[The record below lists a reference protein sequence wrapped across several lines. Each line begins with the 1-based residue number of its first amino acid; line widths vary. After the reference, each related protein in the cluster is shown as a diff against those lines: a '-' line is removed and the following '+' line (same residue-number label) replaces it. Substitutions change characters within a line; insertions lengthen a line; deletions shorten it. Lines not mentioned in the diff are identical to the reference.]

1 MKNGFGNGWDHLG
14 TSRFLLVLRSVS
26 NVTAHPVLVDE
37 RSSLWMEVDRNDLF
51 EPTTGVTSD

>member
-1 MKNGFGNGWDHLG
+1 MDLETAATTWERVVSYL
-14 TSRFLLVLRSVS
+14 SVS

-37 RSSLWMEVDRNDLF
+37 RPSLWMEVDCNDLF